1 MTSNPGVSSEC
12 RQHHLLSHDQASM
25 KQGTVRSR
33 CSRGADGC
41 FIMKSTSRQCDV
53 MLPTLWLCKRRN
65 TGAANGLCRFQT
77 PGRRRLNQGIVVCVS
92 HPIQKRWSEWQS
104 LTLWASL
111 YVSLA
116 ICCPK
121 EWDQSPSTRAI
132 HSSQKKH
139 KTAQCQ
145 TFLEFNRLS
154 PELRCAVKALVGG
167 CMRVFCYVPVFSIC
181 SWHWASQTFQEL
193 KLWHMSST
201 SHS

>member
-12 RQHHLLSHDQASM
+12 HQHHLLSHNQASM

-33 CSRGADGC
+33 CSREADGC
-41 FIMKSTSRQCDV
+41 FIMKSTSRRCDV
-53 MLPTLWLCKRRN
+53 MLPTLWFCKRRN
-65 TGAANGLCRFQT
+65 TGAANELCQFQT
-77 PGRRRLNQGIVVCVS
+77 PGCRGLNQGIVGCVS
-92 HPIQKRWSEWQS
+92 RPIQKRWSEWQS

-111 YVSLA
+111 CVSLA

-121 EWDQSPSTRAI
+121 KWDQSPSTRAI

-139 KTAQCQ
+139 KTVQCQ

-154 PELRCAVKALVGG
+154 QELQCDKSKALVEG
-167 CMRVFCYVPVFSIC
+167 CTCVLLCYRYFPSALYTERHRPFRNWNC
-181 SWHWASQTFQEL
+181 G
-193 KLWHMSST
+193 MSAT

>member
-12 RQHHLLSHDQASM
+12 HQHHLLSHDQASM

-33 CSRGADGC
+33 CSTEADGC
-41 FIMKSTSRQCDV
+41 FIMKSTSRRCDV

-65 TGAANGLCRFQT
+65 TGAANGLCRLQT
-77 PGRRRLNQGIVVCVS
+77 PGRRGLNQGIVGCVS
-92 HPIQKRWSEWQS
+92 RPIQKRWSEWQS

-111 YVSLA
+111 CVSLA

-121 EWDQSPSTRAI
+121 EWDQSPSTHAI

-139 KTAQCQ
+139 KTVQCQ

-154 PELRCAVKALVGG
+154 QELRCDKPKALVEG
-167 CMRVFCYVPVFSIC
+167 CMCVFCYV
-181 SWHWASQTFQEL
+181 
-193 KLWHMSST
+193 
-201 SHS
+201 